1 MNEKGGEIFKGK
13 ISEKLNSY
21 LETNYSNLK
30 IAKEEIQYNNKEFTQ
45 KITSSTNKN
54 LYFYITY
61 KNKEIIDTYKE
72 DYEEGNS
79 LLTYLN
85 KKLEEEIKKRT
96 NIECKV
102 HSINKLNEYSEKV
115 QERLMKEDNLLE
127 LKYYYVEKEFTIKEW
142 TKENI
147 TEEIS
152 KFLKEMQDENITP
165 KYYEIIITK
174 EDEITTSIRIS
185 NLTESFL
192 ELEEKEEIIQ
202 NILEDKNS
210 NLLKENKIS
219 YEYEN

>member
-45 KITSSTNKN
+45 KITSSANKN